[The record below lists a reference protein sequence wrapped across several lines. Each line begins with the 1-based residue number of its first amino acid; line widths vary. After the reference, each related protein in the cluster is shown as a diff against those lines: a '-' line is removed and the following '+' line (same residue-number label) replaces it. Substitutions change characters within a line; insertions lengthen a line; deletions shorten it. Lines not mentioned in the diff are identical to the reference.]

1 MVLEAVWDDLLTG
14 WNARMAGAHGLRV
27 GLVVGQ
33 RESWTELVR
42 RAQLVE
48 DLGLDTIWVVDHF
61 FGGSDEMDDT
71 HEAYTVLAGL
81 AMATNRVRLGVMVA
95 GNTYRNPVVLLKQA
109 ITVDHISNGRVDFGI
124 GAGWWERE
132 HEAFSYVFPSA
143 GDRVTMFS
151 EALDAIDSFQR
162 NERTDLDGK
171 FYQYVNTPFEPKPI
185 QQPVM
190 PMLVGAGG
198 PRMLGITARHA
209 AIWNTRSPLDE
220 AKAKSELLDAKCREI
235 GRDPAEIMRSVW
247 PFQSQFAS
255 VDTLTEYIGS
265 FRDEGFDDFLF
276 SWPADDAEMDVLKEA
291 AASAIPA
298 MRG

>member
-1 MVLEAVWDDLLTG
+1 MD
-14 WNARMAGAHGLRV
+14 RMAGAHGLRV

-33 RESWTELVR
+33 RESWPELVR

-48 DLGLDTIWVVDHF
+48 SLGLDTVWVVDHF
-61 FGGSDEMDDT
+61 FGGSDELGDT

-81 AMATNRVRLGVMVA
+81 AMATSRVRLGVMVA

-109 ITVDHISNGRVDFGI
+109 VTVDHISDGRVDFGI

-143 GDRVTMFS
+143 GDRVSMFE
-151 EALDAIDSFQR
+151 EALEAIDSFQR
-162 NERTDLDGK
+162 NERTQLDGE

-185 QQPVM
+185 QQPRM

-198 PRMLGITARHA
+198 PRMLGITARYA
-209 AIWNTRSPLDE
+209 DIWNTRSALDE
-220 AKAKSELLDAKCREI
+220 AKAKSDLLDEQCREI
-235 GRDPAEIMRSVW
+235 GRDPAEIMRSIW
-247 PFQSQFAS
+247 PFPSQLGS
-255 VDTLTEYIGS
+255 LETLREYIGS
-265 FRDEGFDDFLF
+265 FREQGFDDFLF
-276 SWPADDAEMDVLKEA
+276 TWPDSGEELAVVEEA
-291 AASAIPA
+291 ARTLIPE

>member
-1 MVLEAVWDDLLTG
+1 
-14 WNARMAGAHGLRV
+14 MAGAHRLRV

-33 RESWTELVR
+33 RESWPDLVR

-61 FGGSDEMDDT
+61 FGGSNELDDT

-81 AMATNRVRLGVMVA
+81 AMATSRVRLGVMVA
-95 GNTYRNPVVLLKQA
+95 GNTYRNPAVLLKQA

-162 NERTDLDGK
+162 NKRTDLDGT
-171 FYQYVNTPFEPKPI
+171 FYQYVNTPFEPKPV

-190 PMLVGAGG
+190 PMLIGASG

-220 AKAKSELLDAKCREI
+220 AKAKSDLLDAKCRDI

-247 PFQSQFAS
+247 PFQSQLGS
-255 VDTLTEYIGS
+255 VDTLASYITS
-265 FRDEGFDDFLF
+265 FRAEGFDDFLF
-276 SWPADDAEMDVLKEA
+276 SWPSNDAEMEVLVEA
-291 AASAIPA
+291 AGSTIPE

>member
-1 MVLEAVWDDLLTG
+1 M
-14 WNARMAGAHGLRV
+14 RV

-33 RESWTELVR
+33 RESWPELVR

-48 DLGLDTIWVVDHF
+48 SLGLDTVWVVDHF
-61 FGGSDEMDDT
+61 FGGSDELGDT

-81 AMATNRVRLGVMVA
+81 AMATSRVRLGVMVA

-109 ITVDHISNGRVDFGI
+109 VTVDHISDGRVDFGI

-143 GDRVTMFS
+143 GDRVSMFE
-151 EALDAIDSFQR
+151 EALEAIDSFQR
-162 NERTDLDGK
+162 NERTQLDGE

-185 QQPVM
+185 QQPRM

-198 PRMLGITARHA
+198 PRMLGITARYA
-209 AIWNTRSPLDE
+209 DIWNTRSALDE
-220 AKAKSELLDAKCREI
+220 AKAKSDLLDEQCREI
-235 GRDPAEIMRSVW
+235 GRDPAEIMRSIW
-247 PFQSQFAS
+247 PFPSQLGS
-255 VDTLTEYIGS
+255 LETLREYIGS
-265 FRDEGFDDFLF
+265 FREQGFDDFLF
-276 SWPADDAEMDVLKEA
+276 TWPDSGEELAVVEEA
-291 AASAIPA
+291 ARTLIPE

>member
-1 MVLEAVWDDLLTG
+1 MAEA
-14 WNARMAGAHGLRV
+14 HQLRI

-33 RESWTELVR
+33 RESWPELVR

-61 FGGSDEMDDT
+61 FGGSDELGDT

-109 ITVDHISNGRVDFGI
+109 VTVDHISNGRVDFGI

-151 EALDAIDSFQR
+151 QALDAIDSFQR
-162 NERTDLDGK
+162 NERTNFDGK
-171 FYQYVNTPFEPKPI
+171 FYHYVNTPFEPKPI

-198 PRMLGITARHA
+198 PRMLRITARHA
-209 AIWNTRSPLDE
+209 AIWNTRSTLDE
-220 AKAKSELLDAKCREI
+220 AKAKSDLLDEKCREV

-247 PFQSQFAS
+247 PFDSQLGS
-255 VDTLTEYIGS
+255 IDTLAEYIGS
-265 FRDEGFDDFLF
+265 FREQGFDDFLF
-276 SWPADDAEMDVLKEA
+276 SWPSDDAEMAVLEEA
-291 AASAIPA
+291 AASTIPA